1 MENAQTSFEIFRMQP
16 QNTNSVLLCRG
27 NDCVIFDAWG
37 RATDWAHLLDARGLN
52 LRAIY
57 STHGHPDHIS
67 AAPDLAKQYGA
78 IWYLHPADRNLIGW
92 GNEILDMFGLD
103 HLCPHHDVS
112 SDLVP
117 GNVKVLPETDMQ
129 IIETPG
135 HSAGGVVYWFPEYKI
150 LLSGD
155 TIFRDGFGRY
165 DLPGGSRGDLEQSIS
180 KIYDMNLPDD
190 TYVVH
195 GHGLDSTIKILR
207 ETNTVFKHYD

>member
-1 MENAQTSFEIFRMQP
+1 MSNEQSSFEILRMSP
-16 QNTNSVLLCRG
+16 QNTNSVLVTRG
-27 NDCVIFDAWG
+27 TDCVIFDAWG
-37 RATDWAHLLDARGLN
+37 NADDWIKLIDSRGLN

-67 AAPDLAKQYGA
+67 AAPQVVKKYGA
-78 IWYLHPADRNLIGW
+78 LWFLHPSDRNLIGW
-92 GNEILDMFGLD
+92 GNEILDMFDLPR
-103 HLCPHHDVS
+103 LCPQHDVS
-112 SDLVP
+112 SELVP
-117 GNVKVLPETDMQ
+117 GTVQVLPETNME

-135 HSAGGVVYWFPEYKI
+135 HSAGSVVYWFPEYRV

-165 DLPGGSRGDLEQSIS
+165 DLPGGDRGALEHSIS

-195 GHGLDSTIKILR
+195 GHGMDSTIKILK
-207 ETNTVFKHYD
+207 ETNAVFKHYN